1 VTATPAATAP
11 RRRSRLT
18 PAAVILATT
27 VAVLLCVMSVP
38 LRTYLSQRTQLDR
51 LQLQSH
57 VLEQQNAKLR
67 QRVAQLHDPAYLQ
80 RLARECLGMVKPGE
94 IRFSV
99 TNGNAGGDQA
109 AAGGSAGSA
118 DC

>member
-1 VTATPAATAP
+1 MTAAVS
-11 RRRSRLT
+11 RRRTRLT
-18 PAAVILATT
+18 PGAVLLAVV

-51 LQLQSH
+51 LQLQSQ
-57 VLEQQNAKLR
+57 VLLQLNTRLR
-67 QRVAQLHDPAYLQ
+67 QRVVQLHDPAYLQ

-99 TNGNAGGDQA
+99 TGGKA
-109 AAGGSAGSA
+109 SGESGIGSGATGPP

>member
-1 VTATPAATAP
+1 MTATAAAT
-11 RRRSRLT
+11 RRRSRIT

-38 LRTYLSQRTQLDR
+38 LRTYLSQRTQFDR

-57 VLEQQNAKLR
+57 VLQQQNAKLR
-67 QRVAQLHDPAYLQ
+67 ERVAQLHDPAYLQ

-99 TNGNAGGDQA
+99 TGGNTWGGQGS
-109 AAGGSAGSA
+109 AAGGVTGSS

>member
-1 VTATPAATAP
+1 MTAAST
-11 RRRSRLT
+11 RRRTRLT
-18 PAAVILATT
+18 PGAALLAVT

-38 LRTYLSQRTQLDR
+38 LRTYLSQRAQLDQ
-51 LQLQSH
+51 LQLQSR
-57 VLEQQNAKLR
+57 VLQQQNSKLHE
-67 QRVAQLHDPAYLQ
+67 RVAQLHDPAYLQ

-99 TNGNAGGDQA
+99 TDGRTNGGAS
-109 AAGGSAGSA
+109 AAGGVTGPP

>member
-1 VTATPAATAP
+1 MTAATV
-11 RRRSRLT
+11 RRRTRLT
-18 PAAVILATT
+18 PGAVVLAVIIA
-27 VAVLLCVMSVP
+27 ALLCVMSVP
-38 LRTYLSQRTQLDR
+38 LRTYLSQRAQLAR

-57 VLEQQNAKLR
+57 VLQQQNSQLR
-67 QRVAQLHDPAYLQ
+67 ERVTQLHDPAYLQ

-99 TNGNAGGDQA
+99 TGQNA
-109 AAGGSAGSA
+109 SAGSGPADGVTGPA